1 MITLAYAQSSAQGEL
16 GIAQFLPLI
25 LMFVVLY
32 FLMIRPQT
40 KKAKEHKEMVLK
52 LSKGN
57 EVLITGGIYGTIAE
71 INDKTILLDISNGT
85 TIKVQRTSVQNVF
98 PKDTLKKFNSDS
110 QNEVYYYSW
119 NRSDNYKNFGKGFIF
134 RNSYF

>member
-1 MITLAYAQSSAQGEL
+1 MITLAYAQTSAQGEL

-98 PKDTLKKFNSDS
+98 PKDTLKKL
-110 QNEVYYYSW
+110 
-119 NRSDNYKNFGKGFIF
+119 I
-134 RNSYF
+134 

>member
-1 MITLAYAQSSAQGEL
+1 MITLAYAQSSTQGEL

-98 PKDTLKKFNSDS
+98 PKDTLKKL
-110 QNEVYYYSW
+110 
-119 NRSDNYKNFGKGFIF
+119 I
-134 RNSYF
+134 

>member
-40 KKAKEHKEMVLK
+40 KRQKNTKKWFLNYLK
-52 LSKGN
+52 
-57 EVLITGGIYGTIAE
+57 VM
-71 INDKTILLDISNGT
+71 
-85 TIKVQRTSVQNVF
+85 RF
-98 PKDTLKKFNSDS
+98 
-110 QNEVYYYSW
+110 
-119 NRSDNYKNFGKGFIF
+119 
-134 RNSYF
+134 